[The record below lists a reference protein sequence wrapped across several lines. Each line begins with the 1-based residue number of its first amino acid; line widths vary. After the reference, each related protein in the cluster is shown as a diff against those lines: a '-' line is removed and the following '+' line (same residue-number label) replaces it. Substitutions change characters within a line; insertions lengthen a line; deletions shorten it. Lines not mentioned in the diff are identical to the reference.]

1 MGELFIAK
9 TMPEKDW
16 SQVSKPNGWGDV
28 ACERIITDNNL
39 GVYVADARQGD
50 ANGKATII
58 LPQWSDGTLH
68 NPLSQERAKAT
79 AAIEGGVALYVDNPG
94 VEIDLPNMSEDI
106 KQALLSGDFK
116 PGAIKQW
123 DAIAQGLDYAGLDF
137 DSVSRVL
144 GASLGAHVA
153 SAIVRTAPEEVHLE
167 RMDLWETAGLDKE
180 NNFLQ
185 FAANFMMHGGDGYAD
200 ILKNNPEWVAYLRKI
215 NGAKELAKIAIRRTA
230 GLFYYP
236 WAINRHDIGNTIIEA
251 KNRKNPAIDGDTAL
265 TILNGTE
272 SKVSPSELNNRLAT
286 QLALNGFR
294 RVVRL
299 ESEGCVHV
307 SQDNIG
313 WWTEMERYSEPEAA

>member
-1 MGELFIAK
+1 MSELFTAK
-9 TMPEKDW
+9 TIPKEDW

-50 ANGKATII
+50 INGKATII

-79 AAIEGGVALYVDNPG
+79 AAIEGGVVLYVDNPG
-94 VEIDLPNMSEDI
+94 VEIDLPNMSEDV

-153 SAIVRTAPEEVHLE
+153 SAIVCTAPEEVHLE
-167 RMDLWETAGLDKE
+167 RMDLWETAGLGEE

-185 FAANFMMHGGDGYAD
+185 FAANFMVHGGDGYAD

-215 NGAKELAKIAIRRTA
+215 NGVKELAKIAVRRTA

-272 SKVSPSELNNRLAT
+272 SKVSPSVFNDHLALRLAESG
-286 QLALNGFR
+286 L

-299 ESEGCVHV
+299 MSEGGVHA

-313 WWTEMERYSEPEAA
+313 WWTEAERYSGYEAV

>member
-1 MGELFIAK
+1 MSELFIAK
-9 TMPEKDW
+9 TMPEEDW
-16 SQVSKPNGWGDV
+16 SQVSKPNGWDDV
-28 ACERIITDNNL
+28 AYGRIITDNNL

-50 ANGKATII
+50 TNGKATII

-79 AAIEGGVALYVDNPG
+79 AAIEGGVVLYVDNPG
-94 VEIDLPNMSEDI
+94 VELDLPKMPRYI

-123 DAIAQGLDYAGLDF
+123 DAIAQGLDYVGLDF
-137 DSVSRVL
+137 DSISRVV

-153 SAIVRTAPEEVHLE
+153 SAIVCTAPEEVHLE
-167 RMDLWETAGLDKE
+167 RMDLWETAGLGEE

-200 ILKNNPEWVAYLRKI
+200 ILKNNPEWVALRGI
-215 NGAKELAKIAIRRTA
+215 NGAKSLAKLAIRRTA

-272 SKVSPSELNNRLAT
+272 SKVSPSVFNDRLALR
-286 QLALNGFR
+286 LAESGL

-299 ESEGCVHV
+299 ISEGGVHA

-313 WWTEMERYSEPEAA
+313 WWTETERYFEPEAA

>member
-1 MGELFIAK
+1 MSELFIVK
-9 TMPEKDW
+9 TMSEKDW
-16 SQVSKPNGWGDV
+16 SQVSKPNAWDDV
-28 ACERIITDNNL
+28 ACERITDNGL
-39 GVYVADARQGD
+39 GVYIADARQGD
-50 ANGKATII
+50 VNGKATII

-79 AAIEGGVALYVDNPG
+79 AAIGGGVVIYVDNPG
-94 VEIDLPNMSEDI
+94 VEPGLPKMPGYI

-123 DAIAQGLDYAGLDF
+123 DAIAQGLDYVGLDF

-144 GASLGAHVA
+144 GASLGAHVV
-153 SAIVRTAPEEVHLE
+153 SAMVHTAPEEVHLE

-200 ILKNNPEWVAYLRKI
+200 ILENNPEWVAYLRKI
-215 NGAKELAKIAIRRTA
+215 NGAKELAKIAIHRTA

-251 KNRKNPAIDGDTAL
+251 KNRKNPAIDGDTVL
-265 TILNGTE
+265 TVLNGTE
-272 SKVSPSELNNRLAT
+272 SKVSPSVFNDRLALR
-286 QLALNGFR
+286 LAESGL

-299 ESEGCVHV
+299 MSEGGVHA

-313 WWTEMERYSEPEAA
+313 WWTEAERYSESEAA

>member
-200 ILKNNPEWVAYLRKI
+200 ILKNNPEWVALRGI
-215 NGAKELAKIAIRRTA
+215 NGAKSLAKLAIRRTA

-251 KNRKNPAIDGDTAL
+251 KNRKNPAIDGDTVL

-294 RVVRL
+294 RVIRL
-299 ESEGCVHV
+299 ESEGGVHA

-313 WWTEMERYSEPEAA
+313 WWTETERYSEPEAA

>member
-1 MGELFIAK
+1 MGELFTAK
-9 TMPEKDW
+9 TMPKKDC
-16 SQVSKPNGWGDV
+16 SQVPKPNGWDDV
-28 ACERIITDNNL
+28 ACERIITDNGL
-39 GVYVADARQGD
+39 GVYIADARQGD
-50 ANGKATII
+50 VNGKATII

-79 AAIEGGVALYVDNPG
+79 AAIKGDVAIYVDNPG
-94 VEIDLPNMSEDI
+94 VEPDLPEMPGYI
-106 KQALLSGDFK
+106 KRALSSGDFK

-137 DSVSRVL
+137 NSVSRVL
-144 GASLGAHVA
+144 GASLGVHVA
-153 SAIVRTAPEEVHLE
+153 SAIVCTAPEEVHLE
-167 RMDLWETAGLDKE
+167 RMDLWETAGLGE
-180 NNFLQ
+180 ESNFLQ

-215 NGAKELAKIAIRRTA
+215 NGAKELANIAIRRTA

-272 SKVSPSELNNRLAT
+272 SKVSPSEFNDRLALR
-286 QLALNGFR
+286 LAESGL

-299 ESEGCVHV
+299 MSEGGVHA

-313 WWTEMERYSEPEAA
+313 WWTEAERYSGYEAV

>member
-1 MGELFIAK
+1 MSELFIAK
-9 TMPEKDW
+9 TMPEEDW
-16 SQVSKPNGWGDV
+16 SQVSKPNGWDDV
-28 ACERIITDNNL
+28 AYGRIITDNNL

-79 AAIEGGVALYVDNPG
+79 AAIEGGVVLYVDNPG
-94 VEIDLPNMSEDI
+94 VELDLPKMPRYI

-123 DAIAQGLDYAGLDF
+123 DAIAQGLDYVGLDF
-137 DSVSRVL
+137 DSISRVV

-153 SAIVRTAPEEVHLE
+153 SAIVCTAPEEVHLE
-167 RMDLWETAGLDKE
+167 RMDLWETAGLGEE

-200 ILKNNPEWVAYLRKI
+200 ILKNNPEWVALRGI
-215 NGAKELAKIAIRRTA
+215 NGAKSLAKLAIRRTA

-272 SKVSPSELNNRLAT
+272 SKVSPSVFNDRLALR
-286 QLALNGFR
+286 LAESGL

-299 ESEGCVHV
+299 MSEGGVHA

-313 WWTEMERYSEPEAA
+313 WWTEMERYSESEAA

>member
-200 ILKNNPEWVAYLRKI
+200 ILKNNPEWVALRGI
-215 NGAKELAKIAIRRTA
+215 NGAKSLAKLAIRRTA

-272 SKVSPSELNNRLAT
+272 SKVSPSVFNDRLALR
-286 QLALNGFR
+286 LAESGL

-299 ESEGCVHV
+299 ISEGGVHA

-313 WWTEMERYSEPEAA
+313 WWTETERYSEPEAA

>member
-1 MGELFIAK
+1 MSELFITK

-16 SQVSKPNGWGDV
+16 SQAPKPNGWDDV

-50 ANGKATII
+50 TKGKATII

-79 AAIEGGVALYVDNPG
+79 AAIEGGVVLYVDNPG
-94 VEIDLPNMSEDI
+94 VEIDFPNMSEDI

-123 DAIAQGLDYAGLDF
+123 DAIAQGLDYVGLDF

-251 KNRKNPAIDGDTAL
+251 KNRKNPAIDGDTDL

-272 SKVSPSELNNRLAT
+272 SKVSPSVFNDRLALR
-286 QLALNGFR
+286 LAESGL
-294 RVVRL
+294 RVVKL
-299 ESEGCVHV
+299 MSEGGVHA

-313 WWTEMERYSEPEAA
+313 WWTEMERYSESEAV

>member
-28 ACERIITDNNL
+28 ACERIITDKGM

-79 AAIEGGVALYVDNPG
+79 ATIEGGVVLYVDNPG
-94 VEIDLPNMSEDI
+94 VEIDLPNMSEDV

-123 DAIAQGLDYAGLDF
+123 DAIAQGLDYVGLDF

-153 SAIVRTAPEEVHLE
+153 SAIVHTAPGEVHLE
-167 RMDLWETAGLDKE
+167 RLDLWETAGLDEDNK
-180 NNFLQ
+180 FLR

-200 ILKNNPEWVAYLRKI
+200 ILKNNPEWVALRGI
-215 NGAKELAKIAIRRTA
+215 NGAKSLAKLAICRTA

-272 SKVSPSELNNRLAT
+272 SKVSPSVFNDRLALR
-286 QLALNGFR
+286 LAESGL

-299 ESEGCVHV
+299 MSEGGVHA

-313 WWTEMERYSEPEAA
+313 WWMETERYSEPKAV

>member
-1 MGELFIAK
+1 MGELFTAK
-9 TMPEKDW
+9 TVPEKDW
-16 SQVSKPNGWGDV
+16 SQVPEPNGLGNV
-28 ACERIITDNNL
+28 ACGRIITDNGL
-39 GVYVADARQGD
+39 GVYIADARQGD
-50 ANGKATII
+50 VNGKATII

-79 AAIEGGVALYVDNPG
+79 AAIKGDVAIYVDNPG
-94 VEIDLPNMSEDI
+94 VEPGLPKMTEDI

-123 DAIAQGLDYAGLDF
+123 DAIAQGLDYVGLDF

-153 SAIVRTAPEEVHLE
+153 SAIVHTAPGKVRLE
-167 RMDLWETAGLDKE
+167 RLDLWETAGLNEK
-180 NNFLQ
+180 NNFLR

-251 KNRKNPAIDGDTAL
+251 KNRKNPAIDGYTAL

-272 SKVSPSELNNRLAT
+272 SKVSPSELNNRLAA

-299 ESEGCVHV
+299 ESEGGVHA

-313 WWTEMERYSEPEAA
+313 WWTETERYSGYEAV

>member
-1 MGELFIAK
+1 MSELFIAK
-9 TMPEKDW
+9 TMPEEDW
-16 SQVSKPNGWGDV
+16 SQVSKPNGWDDV
-28 ACERIITDNNL
+28 AYGRIITDNNL

-50 ANGKATII
+50 TNGKATII

-68 NPLSQERAKAT
+68 NPLSQERATAP
-79 AAIEGGVALYVDNPG
+79 AAIEGGVVLYVDNPG
-94 VEIDLPNMSEDI
+94 VEFDLPKMPGYI

-123 DAIAQGLDYAGLDF
+123 DAIAQGLDYVGLDF
-137 DSVSRVL
+137 DSISRVV

-153 SAIVRTAPEEVHLE
+153 SAIVCTAPEEVHLE
-167 RMDLWETAGLDKE
+167 RMDLWETAGLGEE

-200 ILKNNPEWVAYLRKI
+200 ILKNNPEWVALRGI
-215 NGAKELAKIAIRRTA
+215 NGAKSLAKLAIRRTA

-272 SKVSPSELNNRLAT
+272 SKVSPSEFNDRLALR
-286 QLALNGFR
+286 LAESGL

-299 ESEGCVHV
+299 MSEGGVHA

-313 WWTEMERYSEPEAA
+313 WWTEMERYSESEAA

>member
-1 MGELFIAK
+1 MSELFITK

-16 SQVSKPNGWGDV
+16 SQAPKPNGWDDV

-39 GVYVADARQGD
+39 GVYIADARQGD
-50 ANGKATII
+50 TKGKATII

-68 NPLSQERAKAT
+68 NLLSQERAKAT
-79 AAIEGGVALYVDNPG
+79 AAIEGGVVLYVDNPG

-123 DAIAQGLDYAGLDF
+123 DAIAQGLDYVGLDF

-251 KNRKNPAIDGDTAL
+251 KNRKNPAIDGDTVL

-272 SKVSPSELNNRLAT
+272 SKVSPSVFNDRLALR
-286 QLALNGFR
+286 LAESGL

-299 ESEGCVHV
+299 MSEGGVHA

-313 WWTEMERYSEPEAA
+313 WWTEAERYSGYEAV

>member
-1 MGELFIAK
+1 MGELFTAK
-9 TMPEKDW
+9 TMPKKDC
-16 SQVSKPNGWGDV
+16 SQVPKPNGWDDV
-28 ACERIITDNNL
+28 ACERIITDNGL
-39 GVYVADARQGD
+39 GVYIADARQGD
-50 ANGKATII
+50 VNGKATII

-79 AAIEGGVALYVDNPG
+79 ATIEGGVVLYVDNPG
-94 VEIDLPNMSEDI
+94 VEIDLPNMSEDV

-123 DAIAQGLDYAGLDF
+123 DAIAQGLDYVGLDF

-153 SAIVRTAPEEVHLE
+153 SAIVHTAPGEVHLE
-167 RMDLWETAGLDKE
+167 RLDLWETAGLDEDNK
-180 NNFLQ
+180 FLR

-200 ILKNNPEWVAYLRKI
+200 ILKNNPEWVALRGI
-215 NGAKELAKIAIRRTA
+215 NGAKSLAKLAICRTA

-272 SKVSPSELNNRLAT
+272 SKVSPSVFNDRLALR
-286 QLALNGFR
+286 LAESGL

-299 ESEGCVHV
+299 MSEGGVHA

-313 WWTEMERYSEPEAA
+313 WWMETERYSEPKAV

>member
-1 MGELFIAK
+1 MSELFITK
-9 TMPEKDW
+9 TMSEKDW
-16 SQVSKPNGWGDV
+16 SQVSKPNAWDDV
-28 ACERIITDNNL
+28 ACELITDNGM
-39 GVYVADARQGD
+39 GVYIADARQGD
-50 ANGKATII
+50 VNGKATII

-79 AAIEGGVALYVDNPG
+79 AAIKGDVAIYVDNPG
-94 VEIDLPNMSEDI
+94 VEPDLPEMPGYI
-106 KQALLSGDFK
+106 KRALSSGDFK

-137 DSVSRVL
+137 NSVSRVL

-153 SAIVRTAPEEVHLE
+153 SAIVCTAPEEVHLE
-167 RMDLWETAGLDKE
+167 RMDLWETAGLGE
-180 NNFLQ
+180 ESNFLQ

-215 NGAKELAKIAIRRTA
+215 NGAKELANIAIRRTA

-272 SKVSPSELNNRLAT
+272 SKVSPSEFNDRLALR
-286 QLALNGFR
+286 LAESGL

-299 ESEGCVHV
+299 MSEGGVHA

-313 WWTEMERYSEPEAA
+313 WWTEAERYSGYEAV

>member
-1 MGELFIAK
+1 MSELFIAK
-9 TMPEKDW
+9 TMPEEDW
-16 SQVSKPNGWGDV
+16 SQVLKPNGWDDV
-28 ACERIITDNNL
+28 TYGRIITDNNL

-79 AAIEGGVALYVDNPG
+79 ATIEGGVVLYVDNPG

-106 KQALLSGDFK
+106 KRALLSGDFK

-123 DAIAQGLDYAGLDF
+123 DAIAQGLDYVGLDF

-153 SAIVRTAPEEVHLE
+153 SAIVHTAPGEVHLE
-167 RMDLWETAGLDKE
+167 RLGLWETAGLDEK
-180 NNFLQ
+180 NNFLR
-185 FAANFMMHGGDGYAD
+185 FVANFLVHGGDGYAD
-200 ILKNNPEWVAYLRKI
+200 ILKNNPEWVALRGV
-215 NGAKELAKIAIRRTA
+215 NGTKSLAKLAICRTA

-272 SKVSPSELNNRLAT
+272 SKVSPSVFNDRLALR
-286 QLALNGFR
+286 LAESGL

-299 ESEGCVHV
+299 MSEGGVHA

-313 WWTEMERYSEPEAA
+313 WWTEAERYSESEAA

>member
-1 MGELFIAK
+1 MSELFIAK
-9 TMPEKDW
+9 TMPEEDW
-16 SQVSKPNGWGDV
+16 SQVSKPNGWDDV
-28 ACERIITDNNL
+28 AYGRIITDNNL

-50 ANGKATII
+50 TNGKATII

-79 AAIEGGVALYVDNPG
+79 AAIEGGVVLYVDNPG
-94 VEIDLPNMSEDI
+94 VEFDLPKMPGYI

-123 DAIAQGLDYAGLDF
+123 DAIAQGLDYVGLDF
-137 DSVSRVL
+137 DSISRVV

-153 SAIVRTAPEEVHLE
+153 SAIVCTAPEEVHLE
-167 RMDLWETAGLDKE
+167 RMDLWETAGLGEE

-200 ILKNNPEWVAYLRKI
+200 ILKNNPEWVALRGI
-215 NGAKELAKIAIRRTA
+215 NGAKSLAKLAIRRTA

-251 KNRKNPAIDGDTAL
+251 KNRKNPAIDEDTVL
-265 TILNGTE
+265 TVLNGTE
-272 SKVSPSELNNRLAT
+272 SKVSPSVFNDRLALR
-286 QLALNGFR
+286 LAESGL

-299 ESEGCVHV
+299 ISEGGVHA

-313 WWTEMERYSEPEAA
+313 WWTETERYSEPEAA

>member
-1 MGELFIAK
+1 MSELFTAK

-16 SQVSKPNGWGDV
+16 SQVSEPNGLDKV
-28 ACERIITDNNL
+28 AYGRIITDNNL

-50 ANGKATII
+50 TSGKATII

-79 AAIEGGVALYVDNPG
+79 AAIEGGVVLYVDNPG
-94 VEIDLPNMSEDI
+94 VEFDLPKMPGYI

-123 DAIAQGLDYAGLDF
+123 DAIAQGLDYVGLDF
-137 DSVSRVL
+137 DSISRVV

-153 SAIVRTAPEEVHLE
+153 SAIVCTAPEEVHLE
-167 RMDLWETAGLDKE
+167 RMDLWETAGLGEE

-200 ILKNNPEWVAYLRKI
+200 ILKNNPEWVALRGI
-215 NGAKELAKIAIRRTA
+215 NGAKSLAKLAIRRTA

-272 SKVSPSELNNRLAT
+272 SKVSPSVFNDRLALR
-286 QLALNGFR
+286 LAESGL

-299 ESEGCVHV
+299 ISEGGVHA

-313 WWTEMERYSEPEAA
+313 WWTETERYSEPEAA

>member
-1 MGELFIAK
+1 MSELFITK

-16 SQVSKPNGWGDV
+16 SQVSKPNGWDDV
-28 ACERIITDNNL
+28 TCERIRTDNNL

-50 ANGKATII
+50 TSGKATII

-79 AAIEGGVALYVDNPG
+79 AAIEGGVVLYVDNPG
-94 VEIDLPNMSEDI
+94 VEPDLPEMPGYI

-123 DAIAQGLDYAGLDF
+123 DAIAQGLDYVGLDF

-153 SAIVRTAPEEVHLE
+153 SAIVRTAPEKVRLK
-167 RMDLWETAGLDKE
+167 RLDLWETAGLDKKS
-180 NNFLQ
+180 NFLQ
-185 FAANFMMHGGDGYAD
+185 FAANFMIHGGDGYAD
-200 ILKNNPEWVAYLRKI
+200 ILKNNPEWVAYLRDV
-215 NGAKELAKIAIRRTA
+215 NGARELAKIAIRRTA

-251 KNRKNPAIDGDTAL
+251 KNCLLYT
-265 TILNGTE
+265 
-272 SKVSPSELNNRLAT
+272 SELPTKRI
-286 QLALNGFR
+286 
-294 RVVRL
+294 V
-299 ESEGCVHV
+299 
-307 SQDNIG
+307 
-313 WWTEMERYSEPEAA
+313 

>member
-1 MGELFIAK
+1 MSELFIVK
-9 TMPEKDW
+9 TMPEEDW
-16 SQVSKPNGWGDV
+16 SQVSKPNGWDDV
-28 ACERIITDNNL
+28 AYGRIITDNNL

-50 ANGKATII
+50 TNGKATII

-79 AAIEGGVALYVDNPG
+79 AAIEGGVVLYVDNPG

-123 DAIAQGLDYAGLDF
+123 DAIAQGLDYVGLDF

-153 SAIVRTAPEEVHLE
+153 SAMVYAAPEEVHLE

-236 WAINRHDIGNTIIEA
+236 VGISRHNIGDTIIEA

-272 SKVSPSELNNRLAT
+272 SKVSPSVFNDRLALR
-286 QLALNGFR
+286 LAESGL

-299 ESEGCVHV
+299 MSEGGVHA

-313 WWTEMERYSEPEAA
+313 WWTETERYSEPKAV

>member
-1 MGELFIAK
+1 MSELFIAK
-9 TMPEKDW
+9 TMPEEDW
-16 SQVSKPNGWGDV
+16 SQVSKPNGWDDV
-28 ACERIITDNNL
+28 AYGRIITDNNL

-50 ANGKATII
+50 TNGKATII

-79 AAIEGGVALYVDNPG
+79 AAIEGGVVLYVDNPG
-94 VEIDLPNMSEDI
+94 VEIDLPNMSEDV

-153 SAIVRTAPEEVHLE
+153 SAIAYTAPEEVHLE
-167 RMDLWETAGLDKE
+167 RLDLWETAGLDEK
-180 NNFLQ
+180 NNFLR
-185 FAANFMMHGGDGYAD
+185 FVANFLVHGGDGYAD
-200 ILKNNPEWVAYLRKI
+200 ILKNNPEWVALRGI
-215 NGAKELAKIAIRRTA
+215 NGAKSLAKLAICRTA

-272 SKVSPSELNNRLAT
+272 SKVSPSVFNDRLALR
-286 QLALNGFR
+286 LAESGL

-299 ESEGCVHV
+299 ISEGGVHA

-313 WWTEMERYSEPEAA
+313 WWTETERYSEPEAA

>member
-1 MGELFIAK
+1 MSELFIAK
-9 TMPEKDW
+9 TMPEEDW
-16 SQVSKPNGWGDV
+16 SQVSKPNGWDDV
-28 ACERIITDNNL
+28 AYGRIITDNNL

-50 ANGKATII
+50 TNGKATII

-79 AAIEGGVALYVDNPG
+79 AAIEGGVVLYVDNPG
-94 VEIDLPNMSEDI
+94 VEIDLPNMSEDV

-116 PGAIKQW
+116 PGAIKQL

-153 SAIVRTAPEEVHLE
+153 SAIAYTAPEEVHLE
-167 RMDLWETAGLDKE
+167 RLDLWETAGLDEK
-180 NNFLQ
+180 NNFLR
-185 FAANFMMHGGDGYAD
+185 FVANFLVHGGDGYAD
-200 ILKNNPEWVAYLRKI
+200 ILKNNPEWVALRGI
-215 NGAKELAKIAIRRTA
+215 NGAKSLAKLAICRTA

-272 SKVSPSELNNRLAT
+272 SKVSPSVFNDRLALR
-286 QLALNGFR
+286 LAESGL

-299 ESEGCVHV
+299 ISEGGVHA

-313 WWTEMERYSEPEAA
+313 WWTETERYSEPEAA

>member
-1 MGELFIAK
+1 MSELFTAK
-9 TMPEKDW
+9 TVPEKDC
-16 SQVSKPNGWGDV
+16 SQVPKPNGWDDV
-28 ACERIITDNNL
+28 ACGRIITDNGL
-39 GVYVADARQGD
+39 GVYIADARQGD

-79 AAIEGGVALYVDNPG
+79 AAIEGGVVLYVDNPG
-94 VEIDLPNMSEDI
+94 VELDLPKMTEDI

-123 DAIAQGLDYAGLDF
+123 DAIAQGLDHVGLDF

-153 SAIVRTAPEEVHLE
+153 SAIAHTAPEKVHLE
-167 RMDLWETAGLDKE
+167 RLGLRETAGLDE
-180 NNFLQ
+180 NNFLR
-185 FAANFMMHGGDGYAD
+185 FVANFLAHGGDGYAD
-200 ILKNNPEWVAYLRKI
+200 ILKNNPEWVALRGV

-251 KNRKNPAIDGDTAL
+251 KNRKNPAIDEDTVL
-265 TILNGTE
+265 TVLNGTE
-272 SKVSPSELNNRLAT
+272 SKVSPSVFNDRLALR
-286 QLALNGFR
+286 LAESGL

-299 ESEGCVHV
+299 MSEGGVHA

-313 WWTEMERYSEPEAA
+313 WWTEMERYSESEAA

>member
-1 MGELFIAK
+1 MSELFITK

-16 SQVSKPNGWGDV
+16 SQVSKPNGWDNV
-28 ACERIITDNNL
+28 ACERIITDKGM

-79 AAIEGGVALYVDNPG
+79 ATIEGGVVLYVDNPG
-94 VEIDLPNMSEDI
+94 VEIDLPNMSEDV

-137 DSVSRVL
+137 NSVSRVL

-153 SAIVRTAPEEVHLE
+153 SAIVCTAPEEVHLE
-167 RMDLWETAGLDKE
+167 RMDLWETAGLGE
-180 NNFLQ
+180 ESNFLQ

-215 NGAKELAKIAIRRTA
+215 NGAKELANIAIRRTA

-272 SKVSPSELNNRLAT
+272 SKVSPSEFNDRLALR
-286 QLALNGFR
+286 LAESGL

-299 ESEGCVHV
+299 MSEGGVHA

-313 WWTEMERYSEPEAA
+313 WWTEAERYSEPKAV

>member
-1 MGELFIAK
+1 MSELFIAK

-16 SQVSKPNGWGDV
+16 SQVSKPNGWDDV
-28 ACERIITDNNL
+28 ACGRIITDNNL

-50 ANGKATII
+50 VNGKATII

-68 NPLSQERAKAT
+68 NPLSQERTKAT
-79 AAIEGGVALYVDNPG
+79 AAIEGGVVLYVDNPG
-94 VEIDLPNMSEDI
+94 VELDLPKMPGYI

-153 SAIVRTAPEEVHLE
+153 SAIVHTAPGEVHLE
-167 RMDLWETAGLDKE
+167 RLDLWETAGLDEK
-180 NNFLQ
+180 NNFLR
-185 FAANFMMHGGDGYAD
+185 FVANFLVHGGDGYAD
-200 ILKNNPEWVAYLRKI
+200 ILKNNPEWIAYLRDI

-251 KNRKNPAIDGDTAL
+251 KNRKKPAIDGDTAL

-272 SKVSPSELNNRLAT
+272 SKVSPSEFNDRLALR
-286 QLALNGFR
+286 LAESGL

-299 ESEGCVHV
+299 MSEGGVHA

-313 WWTEMERYSEPEAA
+313 WWTEVELYSESEAV

>member
-9 TMPEKDW
+9 TMPEEDW
-16 SQVSKPNGWGDV
+16 SQVSKPNGWDDV
-28 ACERIITDNNL
+28 AYGRIITDNNL

-79 AAIEGGVALYVDNPG
+79 AAIEGGVVLYVDNPG
-94 VEIDLPNMSEDI
+94 VELDLPKMPRYI

-123 DAIAQGLDYAGLDF
+123 DAIAQGLDYVGLDF
-137 DSVSRVL
+137 DSISRVV

-153 SAIVRTAPEEVHLE
+153 SAIVCTAPEEVHLE
-167 RMDLWETAGLDKE
+167 RMDLWETAGLGEE

-200 ILKNNPEWVAYLRKI
+200 ILKNNPEWVALRGI
-215 NGAKELAKIAIRRTA
+215 NGAKSLAKLAIRRTA

-272 SKVSPSELNNRLAT
+272 SKVSPSEFNDRLALR
-286 QLALNGFR
+286 LAESEL

-299 ESEGCVHV
+299 MSEGGVHA

-313 WWTEMERYSEPEAA
+313 WWTEAERYSESEAA

>member
-1 MGELFIAK
+1 MSELFIAK
-9 TMPEKDW
+9 TMPEEDW
-16 SQVSKPNGWGDV
+16 SQVLKPNGWDDV
-28 ACERIITDNNL
+28 TYGRIITDNNL

-79 AAIEGGVALYVDNPG
+79 ATIEGGVVLYVDNPG
-94 VEIDLPNMSEDI
+94 VEIDLPNMSEDV

-123 DAIAQGLDYAGLDF
+123 DAIAQGLDYVGLDF

-153 SAIVRTAPEEVHLE
+153 SAIVHTAPGEVHLE
-167 RMDLWETAGLDKE
+167 RLGLWETAGLDEK
-180 NNFLQ
+180 NNFLR
-185 FAANFMMHGGDGYAD
+185 FVANFLVHGGDGYAD
-200 ILKNNPEWVAYLRKI
+200 ILKNNPEWVALRGV
-215 NGAKELAKIAIRRTA
+215 NGTKSLAKLAICRTA

-272 SKVSPSELNNRLAT
+272 SKVSPSVFNDRLALR
-286 QLALNGFR
+286 LAESGL

-299 ESEGCVHV
+299 MSEGGVHA

-313 WWTEMERYSEPEAA
+313 WWTEAERYSESEAA

>member
-1 MGELFIAK
+1 MSELFITK

-16 SQVSKPNGWGDV
+16 SQVSKPNGWDNV
-28 ACERIITDNNL
+28 ACERIITDKGM

-79 AAIEGGVALYVDNPG
+79 ATIEGGVVLYVDNPG
-94 VEIDLPNMSEDI
+94 VEIDLPNMSEDV

-123 DAIAQGLDYAGLDF
+123 DAIAQGLDYVGLDF

-153 SAIVRTAPEEVHLE
+153 SAIVHTAPGEVHLE
-167 RMDLWETAGLDKE
+167 RLDLWETAGLGEDNK
-180 NNFLQ
+180 FLR

-200 ILKNNPEWVAYLRKI
+200 ILKNNPEWVALRGI
-215 NGAKELAKIAIRRTA
+215 NGAKSLAKLAICRTA

-272 SKVSPSELNNRLAT
+272 SKVSPSVFNDRLALR
-286 QLALNGFR
+286 LAESGL

-299 ESEGCVHV
+299 ISEGGVHA

-313 WWTEMERYSEPEAA
+313 WWTETERYSEPEAA

>member
-1 MGELFIAK
+1 MSELFIAK

-16 SQVSKPNGWGDV
+16 SQVSKPNGWDNV
-28 ACERIITDNNL
+28 TCERIITDNNL
-39 GVYVADARQGD
+39 GVYVADARQED
-50 ANGKATII
+50 VNGKATII

-79 AAIEGGVALYVDNPG
+79 AAIKGDVAIYVDNPG
-94 VEIDLPNMSEDI
+94 VEPDLPEMPGYI
-106 KQALLSGDFK
+106 KRALSSGDFK

-123 DAIAQGLDYAGLDF
+123 DAIAQGLDYVGLDF

-200 ILKNNPEWVAYLRKI
+200 ILKNNPEWVAYLRDV

-230 GLFYYP
+230 GLFYSFTLP
-236 WAINRHDIGNTIIEA
+236 
-251 KNRKNPAIDGDTAL
+251 L
-265 TILNGTE
+265 QQLN
-272 SKVSPSELNNRLAT
+272 
-286 QLALNGFR
+286 FR
-294 RVVRL
+294 
-299 ESEGCVHV
+299 
-307 SQDNIG
+307 
-313 WWTEMERYSEPEAA
+313 

>member
-1 MGELFIAK
+1 MSELFITK

-16 SQVSKPNGWGDV
+16 SQVSKPNDWGDV

-50 ANGKATII
+50 VNGKATII

-79 AAIEGGVALYVDNPG
+79 AAIGGGVVTYVDNPG
-94 VEIDLPNMSEDI
+94 VEIDLPNMSEDV

-123 DAIAQGLDYAGLDF
+123 DAIAQGLDYFGLDF
-137 DSVSRVL
+137 DSISRVL

-153 SAIVRTAPEEVHLE
+153 SAIVCTAPEEVHLE
-167 RMDLWETAGLDKE
+167 RMDLWETAGLGEE

-215 NGAKELAKIAIRRTA
+215 NGAKELANIAIRRTA

-272 SKVSPSELNNRLAT
+272 SKVSPSVFNDRLALR
-286 QLALNGFR
+286 LAESGL

-299 ESEGCVHV
+299 MSEGGVHA

-313 WWTEMERYSEPEAA
+313 WWTEMERYSESEAA

>member
-1 MGELFIAK
+1 MSELFTAK
-9 TMPEKDW
+9 TMPEENW
-16 SQVSKPNGWGDV
+16 SQVSEPNGWDNA
-28 ACERIITDNNL
+28 ACKRIITDNNL

-50 ANGKATII
+50 VNGKATII

-79 AAIEGGVALYVDNPG
+79 AAIKGDVALYVDNPG
-94 VEIDLPNMSEDI
+94 VEPGLPEMPGYI

-123 DAIAQGLDYAGLDF
+123 DAIAQGLDYVGLDF
-137 DSVSRVL
+137 DSISRVV

-153 SAIVRTAPEEVHLE
+153 SAIVHTAPEEVHLE
-167 RMDLWETAGLDKE
+167 RLDLWETAGLGEDNK
-180 NNFLQ
+180 FLR

-215 NGAKELAKIAIRRTA
+215 NGAKELANIAIRRTA

-236 WAINRHDIGNTIIEA
+236 WAINCHDIGNTIIEA

-272 SKVSPSELNNRLAT
+272 SKVSPSELNNRLAV

-294 RVVRL
+294 RVIRL
-299 ESEGCVHV
+299 ESEGGVHA

-313 WWTEMERYSEPEAA
+313 WWTEAERYSESEAA

>member
-1 MGELFIAK
+1 MSELFITK

-16 SQVSKPNGWGDV
+16 SQVSKPNDWGDV

-50 ANGKATII
+50 VNGKATII

-79 AAIEGGVALYVDNPG
+79 AAIGGGVVIYVDNPG
-94 VEIDLPNMSEDI
+94 VEPGLPNMPGYI

-123 DAIAQGLDYAGLDF
+123 DAIAQGLDYVGLDF

-153 SAIVRTAPEEVHLE
+153 SAIVCTAPEEVHLE
-167 RMDLWETAGLDKE
+167 RMDLWETAGLGE
-180 NNFLQ
+180 ESNFLQ

-215 NGAKELAKIAIRRTA
+215 NGAKELANIAIRRTA

-272 SKVSPSELNNRLAT
+272 SKVSPSEFNDRLALR
-286 QLALNGFR
+286 LAESGL

-299 ESEGCVHV
+299 MSEGGVHA

-313 WWTEMERYSEPEAA
+313 WWTEAERYSGYEAV

>member
-1 MGELFIAK
+1 MSELFIAK
-9 TMPEKDW
+9 TMPEKDC
-16 SQVSKPNGWGDV
+16 SQVPKPNGWDDV
-28 ACERIITDNNL
+28 ACGRIITDNGL
-39 GVYVADARQGD
+39 GVYIADARQGD

-79 AAIEGGVALYVDNPG
+79 AAIEGGVVLYVDNPG
-94 VEIDLPNMSEDI
+94 VEIDLPNMSEDV

-153 SAIVRTAPEEVHLE
+153 SAIAYTAPEEVHLE
-167 RMDLWETAGLDKE
+167 RLDLWETAGLDEK
-180 NNFLQ
+180 NNFLR
-185 FAANFMMHGGDGYAD
+185 FVANFLVHGGDGYAD
-200 ILKNNPEWVAYLRKI
+200 ILKNNPEWVALRGI
-215 NGAKELAKIAIRRTA
+215 NGAKSLAKLAICRTA

-272 SKVSPSELNNRLAT
+272 SKVSPSVFNDRLALR
-286 QLALNGFR
+286 LAESGL

-299 ESEGCVHV
+299 ISEGGVHA

-313 WWTEMERYSEPEAA
+313 WWTETERYSESEAA

>member
-1 MGELFIAK
+1 MSELFIAK
-9 TMPEKDW
+9 TMPEEDW
-16 SQVSKPNGWGDV
+16 SQVSKPNGWDDV
-28 ACERIITDNNL
+28 ACGRIITDNGL
-39 GVYVADARQGD
+39 GVYIADARQGD
-50 ANGKATII
+50 VNGKATII

-79 AAIEGGVALYVDNPG
+79 AAIKGDVAIYVDNPG
-94 VEIDLPNMSEDI
+94 VEPDLPEMPGYI
-106 KQALLSGDFK
+106 KRALSSGDFK

-137 DSVSRVL
+137 NSVSRVL

-153 SAIVRTAPEEVHLE
+153 SAIVCTAPEEVHLE
-167 RMDLWETAGLDKE
+167 RMDLWETAGLGE
-180 NNFLQ
+180 ESNFLQ

-215 NGAKELAKIAIRRTA
+215 NGAKELANIAIRRTA

-272 SKVSPSELNNRLAT
+272 SKVSPSEFNDRLALR
-286 QLALNGFR
+286 LAESGL

-299 ESEGCVHV
+299 ISEGGVHA

-313 WWTEMERYSEPEAA
+313 WWTETERYSEPEAA

>member
-1 MGELFIAK
+1 MSELFITK

-16 SQVSKPNGWGDV
+16 SQAPKPNGWDDV

-50 ANGKATII
+50 VNGKATII

-79 AAIEGGVALYVDNPG
+79 AAIGGDVAIYVDNPG
-94 VEIDLPNMSEDI
+94 VEFDLPKMPEYI

-153 SAIVRTAPEEVHLE
+153 SAIVHTAPGEVHLE
-167 RMDLWETAGLDKE
+167 RLDLWETAGLDEK

-200 ILKNNPEWVAYLRKI
+200 ILENNPEWVAYLRDV

-272 SKVSPSELNNRLAT
+272 SKVSPSVFNDRLALR
-286 QLALNGFR
+286 LAESGL

-299 ESEGCVHV
+299 MPEGGVHA

-313 WWTEMERYSEPEAA
+313 WWTEMERYSESEAA

>member
-1 MGELFIAK
+1 MSELFIAK
-9 TMPEKDW
+9 TMPEEDW
-16 SQVSKPNGWGDV
+16 SQVSKPNGWDDV
-28 ACERIITDNNL
+28 AYGRIITDNNL

-50 ANGKATII
+50 TNEKATII

-79 AAIEGGVALYVDNPG
+79 AAIEGGVVLYVDNPG
-94 VEIDLPNMSEDI
+94 VELDLPKMPRYI

-123 DAIAQGLDYAGLDF
+123 DAIAQGLDYVGLDF
-137 DSVSRVL
+137 DSISRVV

-153 SAIVRTAPEEVHLE
+153 SAIVCTAPEEVHLE
-167 RMDLWETAGLDKE
+167 RMDLWETAGLGEE

-200 ILKNNPEWVAYLRKI
+200 ILKNNPEWVALRGI
-215 NGAKELAKIAIRRTA
+215 NGAKSLAKLAIRRTA

-272 SKVSPSELNNRLAT
+272 SKVSPSEFNDRLALR
-286 QLALNGFR
+286 LAESEL

-299 ESEGCVHV
+299 MSEGGVHA

-313 WWTEMERYSEPEAA
+313 WWTEAERYSESEAA

>member
-1 MGELFIAK
+1 MGELFTAK
-9 TMPEKDW
+9 TMPKKDC
-16 SQVSKPNGWGDV
+16 SQVPKPNGWDDV
-28 ACERIITDNNL
+28 ACERIITDNGL
-39 GVYVADARQGD
+39 GVYIADARQGD
-50 ANGKATII
+50 VNGKATII

-79 AAIEGGVALYVDNPG
+79 AAIKGDVAIYVDNPG
-94 VEIDLPNMSEDI
+94 VEPDLPEMPGYI
-106 KQALLSGDFK
+106 KRALSSGDFK

-137 DSVSRVL
+137 DSISRVV
-144 GASLGAHVA
+144 GVSLGAHVA
-153 SAIVRTAPEEVHLE
+153 SSIVHTAPEEVHLE
-167 RMDLWETAGLDKE
+167 RLDLWETAGLDE
-180 NNFLQ
+180 ESNFLQ

-215 NGAKELAKIAIRRTA
+215 NGAKELANIAIRRTA

-272 SKVSPSELNNRLAT
+272 SKVSPSVFNDRLALR
-286 QLALNGFR
+286 LAESGL

-299 ESEGCVHV
+299 MSEGGVHA

-313 WWTEMERYSEPEAA
+313 WWTEAGRYSGYEAV

>member
-1 MGELFIAK
+1 MSELFITK

-16 SQVSKPNGWGDV
+16 SQVSKPNGWDKV

-50 ANGKATII
+50 IDGKATII

-79 AAIEGGVALYVDNPG
+79 AAIEGGVVLYVDNPG

-106 KQALLSGDFK
+106 KRVLLSGDFK

-123 DAIAQGLDYAGLDF
+123 DAIAQGLDYVGLDF

-153 SAIVRTAPEEVHLE
+153 SAIVHTAPKEVHLE
-167 RMDLWETAGLDKE
+167 RMDLWETAGLDEK

-185 FAANFMMHGGDGYAD
+185 FAANFMMYGCDGYAD

-272 SKVSPSELNNRLAT
+272 SKVSPSVFNDRLALR
-286 QLALNGFR
+286 LAESGL

-299 ESEGCVHV
+299 MSEGGVHA

-313 WWTEMERYSEPEAA
+313 WWTETERYSEPKAV

>member
-1 MGELFIAK
+1 MSELFTAK
-9 TMPEKDW
+9 TMPEENW
-16 SQVSKPNGWGDV
+16 SQVSEPNGWDNA
-28 ACERIITDNNL
+28 ACKRIITDNNL

-50 ANGKATII
+50 VNGKATII

-79 AAIEGGVALYVDNPG
+79 AAIKGDVALYVDNPG
-94 VEIDLPNMSEDI
+94 VEPGLPEMPGYI

-123 DAIAQGLDYAGLDF
+123 DAIAQGLDYVGLDF
-137 DSVSRVL
+137 DSISRVV

-153 SAIVRTAPEEVHLE
+153 SAIVHTAPEEVHLE
-167 RMDLWETAGLDKE
+167 RLDLWETAGLGEDNK
-180 NNFLQ
+180 FLR

-200 ILKNNPEWVAYLRKI
+200 ILKNNPEWVALRGI
-215 NGAKELAKIAIRRTA
+215 NGAKSLAKLAIRRTA

-272 SKVSPSELNNRLAT
+272 SKVSPSELNNRLAV

-294 RVVRL
+294 RVIRL
-299 ESEGCVHV
+299 ESEGGVHA

-313 WWTEMERYSEPEAA
+313 WWTEAERYSESEAA

>member
-1 MGELFIAK
+1 MSELFIAK
-9 TMPEKDW
+9 TMPEEDW
-16 SQVSKPNGWGDV
+16 SQVSKPNGWDDV
-28 ACERIITDNNL
+28 AYGRIITDNNL

-50 ANGKATII
+50 TNGKATII

-79 AAIEGGVALYVDNPG
+79 AAIEGGVVLYVDNPG
-94 VEIDLPNMSEDI
+94 VEFDLPKMPGYI

-153 SAIVRTAPEEVHLE
+153 SAIVHTAPGEVHLE
-167 RMDLWETAGLDKE
+167 RLDLWETAGLDEDNK
-180 NNFLQ
+180 FLR

-200 ILKNNPEWVAYLRKI
+200 ILKNNPEWVALRGI
-215 NGAKELAKIAIRRTA
+215 NGAKSLAKLAICRTA

-272 SKVSPSELNNRLAT
+272 SKVSPSVFNDRLALR
-286 QLALNGFR
+286 LAESGL

-299 ESEGCVHV
+299 ISEGGVHA

-313 WWTEMERYSEPEAA
+313 WWTETERYSEPEAA